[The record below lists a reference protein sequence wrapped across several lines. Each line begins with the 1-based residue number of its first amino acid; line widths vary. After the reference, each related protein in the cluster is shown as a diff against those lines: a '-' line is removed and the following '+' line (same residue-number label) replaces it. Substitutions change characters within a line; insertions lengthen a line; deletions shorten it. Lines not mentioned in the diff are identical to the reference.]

1 MRNEKALTANDLMAL
16 LKSTDHMAAI
26 NSNDITSTRV
36 LSAEQLNKLLD
47 RTDLLPGT
55 TSVTEN
61 SHDDNQLFRVVQT
74 DD

>member
-1 MRNEKALTANDLMAL
+1 MEL

-47 RTDLLPGT
+47 RTDLLPAT
-55 TSVTEN
+55 VAEN
-61 SHDDNQLFRVVQT
+61 YNDDNQLFKVVQT
-74 DD
+74 DN